1 MNKSIS
7 KITHL
12 LYRNRW
18 IAISAFIS
26 VFGGLVV
33 YLLMTPRLYLAKVRL
48 ILDEKPAS
56 SISPLGKDIS
66 QTSGDNNKA
75 LATQEELIR
84 SKKVLSKAILLY
96 KQSQDAELPDITL
109 GNVKKEISTQT
120 VPGTQIL
127 EISFRHQD
135 PTATVNLLNLIAK
148 GVVQENSETIRS
160 EARATREFLENQIP
174 HRQQQLVSI
183 EASISQFKQKY
194 NIVSLAETDNKRLTT
209 SIAEAE
215 KISQQISADLR
226 QSQARRNQLSKV
238 IGKSNSPETYQSI
251 RTGQHPDLINLR
263 NKLVDVE
270 SQLNAAREN
279 LTEEHPEFQKLLKER
294 NASRFLYQQRLSS
307 ISNSQQNSPDINND
321 VASDKVTQDFSEQ
334 LVLSGIESNE
344 LKQKLIS
351 TQDHLSKL
359 NARRQQYPSLEKTLA
374 SLNRQMETASQ
385 SVKLLKQKLDEA
397 RIAEAQLV
405 SNLRII
411 EEAEKA
417 GNPAFPNVPSLLFLG
432 TVAAFLFST
441 GIVLVIDGMDNK
453 LRDVDDIEG
462 LIDLPL
468 LGVIPIQVTRSLEP
482 TPSFDLYSD
491 PPLFE
496 SFRALSKNIQYRND
510 TEGKVVIVTSAISGE
525 GKSHIASNL
534 AVLSAIMSRK
544 TLLID
549 ADFRR
554 PSIHSAFK
562 LSREPGLLDVLKD
575 GSEEAY
581 SNSIK
586 STSIRNLSVM
596 TSGKFSFDY
605 ITSFESGAVDTT
617 LTSLAK
623 EYEFIVVDTPP
634 VMACSDVLTL
644 GHDRHQTI
652 MVARLD
658 ITPTDVFKRAVNILE
673 SNDIN
678 LSGLVVNGGTSR
690 NNNYYQY
697 LKNDY
702 QLAS

>member
-7 KITHL
+7 KIVHL

-18 IAISAFIS
+18 VATSAFIS
-26 VFGGLVV
+26 VFGGLII
-33 YLLMTPRLYLAKVRL
+33 YLLFTPRLYLAKVRL
-48 ILDEKPAS
+48 ILDEQPAN
-56 SISPLGKDIS
+56 SISPLGRDIS
-66 QTSGDNNKA
+66 QTPGNNNKA

-84 SKKVLSKAILLY
+84 SKKVLSKAIVLY
-96 KQSQDAELPDITL
+96 KQGQDEKSPEITL
-109 GNVKKEISTQT
+109 GSVKKEISTQT

-194 NIVSLAETDNKRLTT
+194 NIVSLEETDNKRLTT
-209 SIAEAE
+209 SIADAE

-226 QSQARRNQLSKV
+226 QTQARRSQLSKV
-238 IGKSNSPETYQSI
+238 IGKNTSPETYQSI
-251 RTGQHPDLINLR
+251 RTGQHPDLISLR
-263 NKLVDVE
+263 TKLVDVD
-270 SQLNAAREN
+270 SQLNIAREN

-294 NASRFLYQQRLSS
+294 NAAHFLYQKKLSS
-307 ISNSQQNSPDINND
+307 ISKTRQGNLDINSD
-321 VASDKVTQDFSEQ
+321 VASDKVTQSFSEQ

-351 TQDHLSKL
+351 TQAHLSKL
-359 NARRQQYPSLEKTLA
+359 NARRQQYPALEKTLA

-411 EEAEKA
+411 EEADKP
-417 GNPAFPNVPSLLFLG
+417 GVPAFPNIPSLMFLG

-453 LRDVDDIEG
+453 LRDVDDVEG

-468 LGVIPIQVTRSLEP
+468 LGVIPSQLINSLEES
-482 TPSFDLYSD
+482 PSFDLYSD
-491 PPLFE
+491 PTLFE

-510 TEGKVVIVTSAISGE
+510 SEGKVIIVTSAISGE
-525 GKSHIASNL
+525 GKSHVASNL
-534 AVLSAIMSRK
+534 AVLSAIMSKK

-575 GSEEAY
+575 NSEEVY

-586 STSIRNLSVM
+586 KTSIKNLSIM

-617 LTSLAK
+617 LVNLAK
-623 EYEFIVVDTPP
+623 DYEFIVIDTPP

-644 GHDRHQTI
+644 GHDRHQTV

-658 ITPTDVFKRAVNILE
+658 VTPTDVFKRAVNILE

-678 LSGLVVNGGTSR
+678 LSGLVVNGCTSK

-702 QLAS
+702 LLAS